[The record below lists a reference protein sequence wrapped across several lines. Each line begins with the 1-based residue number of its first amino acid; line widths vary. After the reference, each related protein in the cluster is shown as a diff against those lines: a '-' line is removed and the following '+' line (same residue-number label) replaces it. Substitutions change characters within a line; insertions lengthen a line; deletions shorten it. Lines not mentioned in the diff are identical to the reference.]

1 MTVLTTIPNGAS
13 NRDIRDTINALIA
26 RVAALEKAGTP
37 TATPAPAFTA
47 QPSISPGSGTA
58 GTTFFAATPGTVS
71 NGSVISRVWLL
82 NGTAISNGVTAL
94 PNASGTLTYQETA
107 SGPGGTTTSTVQV
120 AAVAAA
126 APTPTPAPSFTS
138 QPSISPSTGTAGTT
152 TYTATPGSVSNG
164 SVTSRAWT
172 INGTVIST
180 GLTAS
185 PASSGT
191 LSYQETATGSGGTTQ
206 SAVLQATVAA
216 VATPAMR

>member
-1 MTVLTTIPNGAS
+1 MSVLTTIPTGAS

-37 TATPAPAFTA
+37 TPTPAPSFTA
-47 QPSISPGSGTA
+47 QPSIAPGSGTA

-71 NGSVISRVWLL
+71 NGTVVSRVWLL

-94 PNASGTLTYQETA
+94 PAASGTLTYQETA
-107 SGPGGTTTSTVQV
+107 SGPGGTTTSTIQV

-126 APTPTPAPSFTS
+126 AATPTPAPTFTA

-152 TYTATPGSVSNG
+152 TFTATPGTVANG
-164 SVTSRAWT
+164 SITSRSWS

-185 PASSGT
+185 PAS
-191 LSYQETATGSGGTTQ
+191 
-206 SAVLQATVAA
+206 
-216 VATPAMR
+216 TPASSTSSPR